1 MKTQFLI
8 TYPTLHYYALVKS
21 DVKLMTRIE
30 IASRPSSGWI
40 IIVGPTQIPSYWIFI
55 YKMAF
60 NRQIFSTV
68 HCGNNMASIFHS
80 VTKKIVFLL
89 VTEKTKLESSM
100 PHFESMPASSLF
112 FNTLKL
118 WDENQY
124 ICCPLAFLF
133 HFR

>member
-1 MKTQFLI
+1 MKPSQKSGVFLKKNPMKTQFLI

-60 NRQIFSTV
+60 NR
-68 HCGNNMASIFHS
+68 
-80 VTKKIVFLL
+80 
-89 VTEKTKLESSM
+89 
-100 PHFESMPASSLF
+100 
-112 FNTLKL
+112 
-118 WDENQY
+118 
-124 ICCPLAFLF
+124 
-133 HFR
+133 